1 MSRPFAPSL
10 AGTRMWTEDHARPA
24 GGGAAA
30 RRRAGGRRPGA
41 LVGALIAILAGLAPL
56 SLRAEPTAVQD
67 IRVAPYGDGTRIVIE
82 LNRRVSFR
90 HLLLDQ
96 PPRLAI
102 DLPEVAWQVPA
113 ASAGQATGLVK
124 SYRFGRFRPGVSRVV
139 FDLAQSFEIRKVFEL
154 PPDEGHGHR
163 IVTDL
168 AAAQDPP
175 TAAAQPDR
183 ATAAPGADA
192 VDGQPVAAMRPILP
206 PPPKQPAEPARKRVV
221 VIDPGHGGI
230 DPGAIGSGGT
240 YEKDVVLAIGLEL
253 RRQLE
258 ATGRYK
264 VVLTR
269 DSDRIVR
276 LRDRL
281 QIAHDSGGELFLSL
295 HADSLVN
302 APDVRGASIYT
313 LSERASNDEAARLAS
328 KENRADILAGIDLSN
343 QEEIVTEILIDLA
356 QRDAN
361 NKSIEVADLM
371 VNELGSVTKM
381 ARLRRSQAGFVVLKS
396 PDMPSVLVELG
407 YLSNAD
413 DEQALR
419 NSAHLA
425 ELAKAI
431 VKAIDSYFAPA
442 HS

>member
-1 MSRPFAPSL
+1 
-10 AGTRMWTEDHARPA
+10 MWTEDHARPA
-24 GGGAAA
+24 GVGAWL
-30 RRRAGGRRPGA
+30 RRRAGRRWPRALAGA
-41 LVGALIAILAGLAPL
+41 LVLMLAGLAPPA
-56 SLRAEPTAVQD
+56 LRAEPAAVQD
-67 IRVAPYGDGTRIVIE
+67 IRVAPYGDGTRIVID

-113 ASAGQATGLVK
+113 GSAGDATGLVK
-124 SYRFGRFRPGVSRVV
+124 SYRFGRFRPGVSRIV

-154 PPDEGHGHR
+154 PPDESHGNR

-168 AAAQDPP
+168 GPARDPAS
-175 TAAAQPDR
+175 AAAQPDPP
-183 ATAAPGADA
+183 TAVAGTDA
-192 VDGQPVAAMRPILP
+192 IDGQAPAGLRAILP
-206 PPPKQPAEPARKRVV
+206 PPPKQPPDSPLKRTV

-253 RRQLE
+253 RRQLQ

-269 DSDRIVR
+269 DADRIVR

-281 QIAHDSGGELFLSL
+281 QIAHDSAGQLFLSL

-302 APDVRGASIYT
+302 APDVRGASVYT

-396 PDMPSVLVELG
+396 PDMPSVLIELG

-431 VKAIDSYFAPA
+431 VKAIDEYFAPA